1 MTEETLENMR
11 MTQGK
16 QLRYA
21 DMLRFSGG
29 GEGALAPDPTYGPN
43 SLIPGGVSPAIRL
56 DLLDNAFEISQLGC
70 SSADYNRT
78 PTVPFE
84 SSSRIQLNSAAVLLS
99 IDFSAASSG
108 NPGFSVNQQV
118 VDAPLLSLV
127 PALLNLQRRRARI
140 KHNRRINRRSQIKH
154 GLTLRELLRYASEG
168 CSTPGSIN

>member
-1 MTEETLENMR
+1 MTH
-11 MTQGK
+11 GK
-16 QLRYA
+16 QLRDA

-29 GEGALAPDPTYGPN
+29 GEGALAPDPTFGPN
-43 SLIPGGVSPAIRL
+43 SLIPGGVSPATRL

-118 VDAPLLSLV
+118 VDAPALSLI

-140 KHNRRINRRSQIKH
+140 KHNRRINRRSQVRH